1 MLKIRKELKKSMT
14 SKFEL
19 SISTE
24 YVPDWGLVEAF
35 RELFQNALDNESV
48 NPENKMGFEFKAGTV
63 KITNKTSVLPIE
75 TLLLGN
81 GTKHD
86 DERTI
91 GKHGEGYKIAFM
103 VLLRNNK
110 KIKVY
115 NYGAREIWQVR
126 LVKSKRYNGQLV
138 PTVFV
143 EKEAIW
149 KKTPSND
156 LTIEVSGITDGE
168 YEMVKEK
175 NLHLRKAEKIGIKG
189 KGSILFDNSESGNIY
204 VSGLFVSHLDTLQYG
219 YDFNSSLIQLDRDR
233 KLVQSFD
240 VQWNSSA
247 MWNSAAKIKV
257 DMRSRALQ
265 LVIDKCADVQY
276 VDSTAFSGDNAL
288 RNAVAEDFYEKH
300 GANAVP
306 VTNNKEFM
314 SAERTE
320 KLKPVIVDE
329 SYAQII
335 RHSDLVV
342 EHPVV
347 EEATLKERFEA
358 FVEKIESKL
367 TDEELDELN
376 ELISE
381 L

>member
-1 MLKIRKELKKSMT
+1 MT

-24 YVPDWGLVEAF
+24 YVPDWGLIEAF
-35 RELFQNALDNESV
+35 RELFQNALDNELV

-86 DERTI
+86 DDRTI

-115 NYGAREIWQVR
+115 NYGAREIWEVR

-156 LTIEVSGITDGE
+156 LTIEVSGITEGE

-175 NLHLRKAEKIGIKG
+175 NLHLRKVEKIDIKDR
-189 KGSILFDNSESGNIY
+189 GSILLDNSESGNIY

-219 YDFNSSLIQLDRDR
+219 YDFNSRLIQLDRDR
-233 KLVQSFD
+233 RLIQSFD
-240 VQWNSSA
+240 VKWNSSV
-247 MWNSAAKIKV
+247 MWNSAAKIDT

-265 LVIDKCADVQY
+265 LVVDRCADVQF
-276 VDSTAFSGDNAL
+276 VDSTAFSGDNTL

-300 GANAVP
+300 GVNAVP
-306 VTNNKEFM
+306 VTNNKEFS
-314 SAERTE
+314 SAEHTE

-342 EHPVV
+342 EHPVI
-347 EEATLKERFEA
+347 EEVTLKERFEA